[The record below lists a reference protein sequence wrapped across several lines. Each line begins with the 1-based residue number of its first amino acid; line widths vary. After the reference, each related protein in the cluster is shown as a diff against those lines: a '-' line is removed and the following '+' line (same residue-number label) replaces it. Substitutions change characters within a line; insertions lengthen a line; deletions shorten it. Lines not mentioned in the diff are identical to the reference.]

1 MIRKIVLFTIAAV
14 ISAGCI
20 FAQDNFEGG
29 RRGGMR
35 GGMRGPGGMRG
46 RMGGQGGG
54 MRMQF
59 RDVRGEAEKQIAA
72 KFGKEYEALVKERA
86 ANEAKLQEL
95 AKKAGVTLPQADF
108 TRREKLAAFNKKYE
122 KELKEIEELQK
133 KDFRA
138 AMQKRMELMR
148 KEGIEMPFGGRMGQ
162 GGMRGG
168 MRGPVGADG
177 NAVAPRRGNPRA
189 AMEKTMK
196 EKMPA
201 DFAEYEKL
209 KKQDPRKAQLK
220 FREMAKK
227 MRDMNSSA
235 APAAAK

>member
-1 MIRKIVLFTIAAV
+1 MIRKIVLFTAAAV

-46 RMGGQGGG
+46 GMRGPGGMRGRMGGQGGG

-59 RDVRGEAEKQIAA
+59 RDARGEAEKQIAA

-168 MRGPVGADG
+168 MRGPGGADG
-177 NAVAPRRGNPRA
+177 NAVAA
-189 AMEKTMK
+189 
-196 EKMPA
+196 
-201 DFAEYEKL
+201 
-209 KKQDPRKAQLK
+209 
-220 FREMAKK
+220 
-227 MRDMNSSA
+227 
-235 APAAAK
+235 